1 MRSISR
7 TGCWEKQKSIP
18 LMLNSVASP
27 PLALPPLTI
36 GQHSLA
42 LFQCCALPC
51 MDPSHPYCWLVC
63 EPWPWRNSSTGQGPL
78 PTKLPTAMKSLP
90 GRALWWSVCCFV
102 SDDLISIVCAVCFSG
117 SDLCGNLG
125 GLASKS
131 GLSYIW
137 ANLEVKSKY
146 CLNARSSFPEGSL
159 LHVMCQA
166 SMLIGIVLARYLNFT
181 SIIALHLW
189 FCKDVPIETSESL
202 TCSYLFVS
210 YLC

>member
-1 MRSISR
+1 MLSDIITEYMRSISR

-102 SDDLISIVCAVCFSG
+102 SDDLILKYSVCCLFLWFRS
-117 SDLCGNLG
+117 LW
-125 GLASKS
+125 KS
-131 GLSYIW
+131 GRTCFKI
-137 ANLEVKSKY
+137 
-146 CLNARSSFPEGSL
+146 R
-159 LHVMCQA
+159 
-166 SMLIGIVLARYLNFT
+166 IVLYLGQFR
-181 SIIALHLW
+181 
-189 FCKDVPIETSESL
+189 SEK
-202 TCSYLFVS
+202 
-210 YLC
+210 